1 MNEPNNTSWEELDKV
16 WRKKIQDQSDEVP
29 SNLWDKIETK
39 LDEQEVRPMWT
50 RIRLSPWTWSAAA
63 VISILIGLNW
73 NQSPQEEKGIPL
85 VVESKTKPTTL
96 ESIPLPSDVD
106 AIVSTKVKL
115 TIDQEPSA
123 PSVIEKLPNL
133 ESPVV
138 EEAKEPIAAVAP
150 KQEND
155 EEIWVRVDIDPVE
168 EKAMPVAVAYRENEP
183 PKQKQRGLGRF
194 LKQLKQVVKG
204 EEPVW
209 QELREGKPSLID
221 GIHQVANTYYRTEQT
236 VKQTFQLQ

>member
-1 MNEPNNTSWEELDKV
+1 MNEPNNTSWEELDKI

-63 VISILIGLNW
+63 VITILIGLNW
-73 NQSPQEEKGIPL
+73 NQSPQEEKGSPL
-85 VVESKTKPTTL
+85 VVESKIKPTTL
-96 ESIPLPSDVD
+96 ESIPLSSD
-106 AIVSTKVKL
+106 AETIVSAQVRP

-123 PSVIEKLPNL
+123 PPVIEKLLNVD
-133 ESPVV
+133 SPIA

-168 EKAMPVAVAYRENEP
+168 EKAIPVAVAYRESEP

-204 EEPVW
+204 EQPVW